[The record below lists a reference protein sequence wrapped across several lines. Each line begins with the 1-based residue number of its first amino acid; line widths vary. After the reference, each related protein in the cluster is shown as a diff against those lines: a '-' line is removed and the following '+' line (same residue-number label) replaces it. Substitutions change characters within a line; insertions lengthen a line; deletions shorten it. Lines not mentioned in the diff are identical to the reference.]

1 MTQMNDG
8 DVMSAI
14 VLIKSVTKSKTREGS
29 DYLKLEVNDGHQ
41 DWPAFVWDPKIY
53 DFKEGEMVKLKGEFG
68 SFKGKPKITVI
79 SASKTTET
87 VKLPSL
93 SSHEIETYTER
104 FNKLR
109 ELVTDED
116 FKAIFEYTFDNE
128 SIWKA
133 FITAPAAKGNHQAYL
148 GGLLQHSVEVAEL
161 SNNTYYNNPT
171 NVNRSLLITGAL
183 LHDIGK
189 TKEYIYDTTIDRSTA
204 GKLIGHTS
212 LGVMI
217 ISWLVPNDFNKK
229 KLIEL
234 IHIVL
239 SHHGKRDWGAPVEPL
254 MKEALIVHN
263 ADMINCYSARFDEV
277 KEKEQTKEWSEFDN
291 TYNRSWYLHST
302 M

>member
-1 MTQMNDG
+1 MAQVNEG

-14 VLIKSVTKSKTREGS
+14 VLVKSVTKAKTKDGA

-41 DWPAFVWDPKIY
+41 DWPAFVWDPNIY

-93 SSHEIETYTER
+93 SSEELANYIER
-104 FNKLR
+104 FNRLR
-109 ELVTDED
+109 DLVSDED
-116 FKAIFEYTFDNE
+116 FKAIFEYTFDND
-128 SIWKA
+128 SIWQS
-133 FITAPAAKGNHQAYL
+133 FIKAPAAKGNHQAYL
-148 GGLLQHSVEVAEL
+148 GGLLKHSVEVAEL
-161 SNNTYYNNPT
+161 CNYTYHHNPIGA
-171 NVNRSLLITGAL
+171 NHSLLITGAL

-189 TKEYIYDTTIDRSTA
+189 IKEYVYDSTIDRSTA

-212 LGVMI
+212 LALMI

-234 IHIVL
+234 LHVVL
-239 SHHGKRDWGAPVEPL
+239 SHHGKRDWGAPVEPM

-263 ADMINCYSARFDEV
+263 ADMINCYGARFDEV
-277 KEKEQTKEWSEFDN
+277 KEKAQSKEWSEFDS
-291 TYNRSWYLHST
+291 TYNRSWYLHT
-302 M
+302 TI